1 MPRAFL
7 SRITPWKAA
16 LVNAMP
22 GLVSI
27 PRLLVVALGRL
38 IPAIPPTAL
47 IALLMALPLAA
58 PAAAR
63 SSEIAAE
70 IATPRLEAAGG
81 GARLE
86 LPSGETVELALPPGA
101 ALETTRALAGGWI
114 AAGTA
119 ATDGGTAR
127 DLLLLTGGALRLSSP
142 ESRFTAGGSCA
153 ACRDRREPRPLGGP
167 AGVAQLPPPGGRTGR
182 LRAEPLPL
190 VEDGSLAGLIWLE
203 GDDPRSLAVRYAS
216 WNGAAWDE
224 PRLISP
230 AGRGS
235 QLALTAARLADGSW
249 LLAWSAFDGHDDEIV
264 WSRGS
269 AGAWTRPQRLT
280 DNQVPDITPALAAA
294 GRGALVAWSQLAG
307 DGYRLLVA
315 RFGDG
320 RWSEP
325 AAVAPGGSLYPS
337 FEPSSEAGR
346 LRLRFRTARPRGW
359 AAIELDT
366 AGRPLRRAE
375 WPDGGA
381 ERAASWSPWQAPAPP
396 PAAAS
401 GWTASAPG
409 RGGSNGPRR
418 QPRASG
424 EAAGREPS
432 QPGGTATTRA
442 AAASSEPVYVAFGD
456 SITAGF
462 GDAAGLGYPG
472 RLEPLLSAALK
483 TSVTVVNAGFLGETT
498 AEGLSRIDSVLQ
510 PGDAAVLL
518 MEGTNDVNARVSV
531 DTIVQ
536 NLDLMAGKAEA
547 LGVKAVH
554 ATIIPRLPT
563 AASDSSNLTTGT
575 LAGGIRELA
584 WKKSRTLAD
593 PFEVFFYLTPDA
605 LTSDYLGG
613 SDALHPNAAGYDLIA
628 HTFADV
634 LTGVDKVPP
643 VTGNLSPFNGQQNVS
658 PNAEIQMDVYDF
670 GAGIDMANTHLLING
685 QAVGATPAGDQRKL
699 EFRYQPPAPL
709 AGVVTMGLQ
718 TQDLAQP
725 PNVFNGTLATFVI
738 AGTIFLPGDINHDGV
753 VDGLDLI
760 LFAPCFGAHRF
771 NSNFRLYCD
780 FNGDGIVDGADLAI
794 LAFNF
799 GHRTF

>member
-1 MPRAFL
+1 MPSAFL
-7 SRITPWKAA
+7 SRIAPWKAA

-22 GLVSI
+22 GLVPI
-27 PRLLVVALGRL
+27 PRLALVASGQLIRM
-38 IPAIPPTAL
+38 IPATPLTARTAL
-47 IALLMALPLAA
+47 IPLTLLIMALPLAA

-63 SSEIAAE
+63 SSEIA
-70 IATPRLEAAGG
+70 TPRLAAAGG

-86 LPSGETVELALPPGA
+86 LPSGEQVDLALPPGA
-101 ALETTRALAGGWI
+101 ALETVRALAGGWI

-119 ATDGGTAR
+119 ASDGGKVR
-127 DLLLLTGGALRLSSP
+127 ELLLLTGGARRLSTP
-142 ESRFTAGGSCA
+142 ESPAMVGGTA
-153 ACRDRREPRPLGGP
+153 EPP
-167 AGVAQLPPPGGRTGR
+167 GVGVLPPPGGRTGR

-190 VEDGSLAGLIWLE
+190 VESGRLAGLIWLE

-269 AGAWTRPQRLT
+269 AGDWTRPQRLT
-280 DNQVPDITPALAAA
+280 DNQVPDLTPALAAA
-294 GRGALVAWSQLAG
+294 GRGALIAWSQLAG

-315 RFGDG
+315 RFQDG
-320 RWSEP
+320 RWGEP
-325 AAVAPGGSLYPS
+325 AIVAPGGSLYPS
-337 FEPSSEAGR
+337 FEPSSQAGR
-346 LRLRFRTARPRGW
+346 LRLRFRTAQPRGW

-375 WPDGGA
+375 WPEGGA
-381 ERAASWSPWQAPAPP
+381 ERAASWSTWQAPATP
-396 PAAAS
+396 PAAVPV
-401 GWTASAPG
+401 WTASAPE
-409 RGGSNGPRR
+409 RGGSNSPRR
-418 QPRASG
+418 QPRVPG
-424 EAAGREPS
+424 EADGREPS
-432 QPGGTATTRA
+432 QPGGTTPRA
-442 AAASSEPVYVAFGD
+442 AAGSSPPVYVAFGD

-462 GDAAGLGYPG
+462 GDSRGIGYPG
-472 RLEPLLSAALK
+472 RLEPLLAAALK
-483 TSVTVVNAGFLGETT
+483 TSVTVVNAGLLGETT
-498 AEGLSRIDSVLQ
+498 AEGVSRIASVLQ

-518 MEGTNDVNARVSV
+518 MEGTNDINAKVSV

-563 AASDSSNLTTGT
+563 AAGDASNLITGT
-575 LAGGIRELA
+575 LAGAIRELA
-584 WKKSRTLAD
+584 WQKSRTLAD

-605 LTSDYLGG
+605 LTLDYLGG
-613 SDALHPNAAGYDLIA
+613 SDPLHPNAAGYDLIA

-643 VTGNLSPFNGQQNVS
+643 VTGNLSPFDGEQNVS
-658 PNAEIQMDVYDF
+658 PSTEIQMDVFDF
-670 GAGIDMANTHLLING
+670 GAGIDVANTHLLING
-685 QAVGATPAGDQRKL
+685 QAIGVTPTGDHSKL

-709 AGVVTMGLQ
+709 AGVVIMGLQ
-718 TQDLAQP
+718 AQDLAQP
-725 PNVFNGTLATFVI
+725 PNVFSGTLVTFTI
-738 AGTIFLPGDINHDGV
+738 AGTIFLPGDINHDGI

-760 LFAPCFGAHRF
+760 LFAPCFGAHRY

-780 FNGDGIVDGADLAI
+780 FNGDGIVDGTDLAI

>member
-1 MPRAFL
+1 MPTAFL
-7 SRITPWKAA
+7 SRIAPWKAA

-22 GLVSI
+22 GLVPIS
-27 PRLLVVALGRL
+27 RLLLVALGGLIRL
-38 IPAIPPTAL
+38 IKAIPLAVKTAPIPL
-47 IALLMALPLAA
+47 ISLIVAMPLAA

-63 SSEIAAE
+63 SSESAA
-70 IATPRLEAAGG
+70 PRLAAAGG

-86 LPSGETVELALPPGA
+86 LPSGEQVDLALPPGA
-101 ALETTRALAGGWI
+101 ALETVQALGGGWI

-119 ATDGGTAR
+119 ASDGGKVRELLLLSGGGARRLSTPESRPMAGGTA
-127 DLLLLTGGALRLSSP
+127 
-142 ESRFTAGGSCA
+142 
-153 ACRDRREPRPLGGP
+153 
-167 AGVAQLPPPGGRTGR
+167 GVAMLPPPGGRIGR

-190 VEDGSLAGLIWLE
+190 VEDGRLAGLIWLE
-203 GDDPRSLAVRYAS
+203 GDDLRSLAVRYAS

-224 PRLISP
+224 PRAISP

-269 AGAWTRPQRLT
+269 EGDWTRPQRLT

-315 RFGDG
+315 RFQDG
-320 RWSEP
+320 RWGEP

-337 FEPSSEAGR
+337 FEPSPQAGR
-346 LRLRFRTARPRGW
+346 LRLRFRTAQPRGW
-359 AAIELDT
+359 AAIELD
-366 AGRPLRRAE
+366 AGGRPLRRAE
-375 WPDGGA
+375 WAEAGA
-381 ERAASWSPWQAPAPP
+381 ELGASWSPWQAPATP
-396 PAAAS
+396 PATTPAWA
-401 GWTASAPG
+401 ASAPG
-409 RGGSNGPRR
+409 RGESNGP
-418 QPRASG
+418 QRAH
-424 EAAGREPS
+424 EAS
-432 QPGGTATTRA
+432 QPGGGASGGRRA
-442 AAASSEPVYVAFGD
+442 AAGTSPPVYVAFGD

-462 GDAAGLGYPG
+462 GDSEGIGYPG
-472 RLEPLLSAALK
+472 RLEPLLAAALK
-483 TSVTVVNAGFLGETT
+483 TPVTVTNAGFLGETT
-498 AEGLSRIDSVLQ
+498 AEGVSRIDSVLH

-518 MEGTNDVNARVSV
+518 MEGTNDINAKVSV
-531 DTIVQ
+531 DTIAQ
-536 NLDLMAGKAEA
+536 NLDLMASKAEA
-547 LGVKAVH
+547 LGIRAVH

-563 AASDSSNLTTGT
+563 AAGDASNLITGT
-575 LAGGIRELA
+575 LAGAVRELA
-584 WKKSRTLAD
+584 WQKSRTLAD

-605 LTSDYLGG
+605 LTLDYLGG
-613 SDALHPNAAGYDLIA
+613 SDPLHPNAAGYDLIA

-643 VTGNLSPFNGQQNVS
+643 VTGNLSPFDGQQNVAPS
-658 PNAEIQMDVYDF
+658 AEIQMDVYDF
-670 GAGIDMANTHLLING
+670 GAGIDMANTHLLIKG
-685 QAVGATPAGDQRKL
+685 QAISVTPTGDPRKL
-699 EFRYQPPAPL
+699 ELRYQPPTPL
-709 AGVVTMGLQ
+709 TGVVTVGLQ

-725 PNVFNGTLATFVI
+725 PNAFVGTLVTFTV